1 MSGPSKAHSTTPQS
15 AMSSTTTMELPQ
27 WPAPAAPD
35 PFPDATSSRPSSRSS
50 TEDGGMFKFVTATKP
65 EEFKDRD
72 LMRGVRSH
80 VMYQVVE
87 HRNQKQ
93 TTGSDARISST
104 PRKTR
109 GGSSGSAASA
119 STSMTP
125 TARPS
130 GSSSNPKNPETISNR
145 DAALEIFAKYQRP
158 RSATASQASGTPRS
172 EGTPEGSSP
181 ESARSVAAR
190 PRLKRPRTIPRS
202 AIEQRR
208 DEAVDEQVLVQAPE
222 FGRVHMNPLFKA
234 AQPGSFSSL
243 RSDAQA
249 GLPLLSNFFSP
260 YDPFYTLPQPSDPR
274 INVEQVK
281 WYCHNYF
288 GTKAMARAWLPQMIG
303 SRESFLSTLGI
314 STAHQDAIEGR
325 SEPSFM
331 TSLVN
336 TEAIRLINDALA
348 DRWTRIRDST
358 IMSVCQLLASR
369 VVTADNNELQRHENG
384 LRELIVERGGLES
397 LGVSGDL
404 ASVACAMA
412 YTSAIIRESQ
422 PDAFFLSHRPE
433 RKVYDNNTVL
443 PESPLFYP
451 RSGFVTLSRSKSC
464 IKPLLSLIEKLKAL
478 TEACVSLPAHTSTWD
493 LADYRRSI
501 LLHIQALP
509 YAENLTPA
517 QLVGSPPTPSS
528 SPSSSS
534 THHQSSPPAHH
545 LARYEAARLA
555 AKLYAYALAHRVP
568 LSAAAAAHEGILAQL
583 VAALKLSHCPYSDC
597 WDDMTGVLYW
607 ITLVGAAA
615 AAAERSANVAG
626 MGADG
631 TRRHER
637 ERRWL
642 AALNIR
648 CAIVLAFEHRAALVG
663 SLRTMLDALAGCGS
677 VSSSL
682 SNSSLFNGTV
692 QSLDDDALFLV

>member
-1 MSGPSKAHSTTPQS
+1 
-15 AMSSTTTMELPQ
+15 MELHH
-27 WPAPAAPD
+27 WPTPAAAE
-35 PFPDATSSRPSSRSS
+35 PFPDAPISRHSSRPSSRSS
-50 TEDGGMFKFVTATKP
+50 TEDGGTFKFVTATKP
-65 EEFKDRD
+65 EEFKNRE

-93 TTGSDARISST
+93 TTGLDARTTTKSST

-119 STSMTP
+119 SNSTT
-125 TARPS
+125 TALRPS
-130 GSSSNPKNPETISNR
+130 DPSSNPNNPETMSNR
-145 DAALEIFAKYQRP
+145 DALDIYAKYQRP
-158 RSATASQASGTPRS
+158 RSATASQASATPRS

-181 ESARSVAAR
+181 ESTRSVTAR

-202 AIEQRR
+202 SIEQKR
-208 DEAVDEQVLVQAPE
+208 DEAVGEQVLITPPE
-222 FGRVHMNPLFKA
+222 FGNVQMNPLFKA

-243 RSDAQA
+243 QSDAQ
-249 GLPLLSNFFSP
+249 GVLPLLSNFFSP

-288 GTKAMARAWLPQMIG
+288 GTKAMARAWLPQMIE

-331 TSLVN
+331 TTLVN
-336 TEAIRLINDALA
+336 TEAIRLINAALT

-369 VVTADNNELQRHENG
+369 VVTADNEELQRHEQG
-384 LRELIVERGGLES
+384 LRELIVERGGLEA

-412 YTSAIIRESQ
+412 YTSAILRESK
-422 PDAFFLSHRPE
+422 PDPLFLQHHSE
-433 RKVYDNNTVL
+433 RKVYDNNAVL
-443 PESPLFYP
+443 PESPLFCP
-451 RSGFVTLSRSKSC
+451 RSRFVTLSRSKSC
-464 IKPLLSLIEKLKAL
+464 IRPLLSLIQKLKAL
-478 TEACVSLPAHTSTWD
+478 TDACVSLPTHTSTWD

-501 LLHIQALP
+501 LLQIQALP
-509 YAENLTPA
+509 FAEKLSPA
-517 QLVGSPPTPSS
+517 DLVGSPPTPSS
-528 SPSSSS
+528 SPSS
-534 THHQSSPPAHH
+534 TQSRPPPHH

-555 AKLYAYALAHRVP
+555 AKLFAYALAHRVP
-568 LSAAAAAHEGILAQL
+568 LSAAAAAHEGILVQL
-583 VAALKLSHCPYSDC
+583 VVTLKLSQCPYSDC
-597 WDDMTGVLYW
+597 WGDMTGVLYW

-615 AAAERSANVAG
+615 AAEGSAGVG
-626 MGADG
+626 GSG

-663 SLRTMLDALAGCGS
+663 SLRTMLEALAGCVDAGAATS
-677 VSSSL
+677 SASSSF
-682 SNSSLFNGTV
+682 NSGGV
-692 QSLDDDALFLV
+692 QSLDDGLFLA